1 MEVKSYKL
9 ENDNYYNEIDQ
20 VYYNDI
26 KYMLLANE
34 NDINDICIRKMIIID
49 NDEYISTIEEK
60 EFNKVREILID
71 KNKGLLV

>member
-49 NDEYISTIEEK
+49 DDEYISTIEEK

>member
-20 VYYNDI
+20 VYYNNI

>member
-71 KNKGLLV
+71 KNKDLLV

>member
-9 ENDNYYNEIDQ
+9 ETDKYYDESDQ

-26 KYMLLANE
+26 KYMLLTNE

-71 KNKGLLV
+71 KNKDLLV